1 MKYTILFFKNI
12 TINLINKIAKA
23 KIINQLCEKEQE
35 LIDYLKEEI
44 DKYEQSICKILK
56 ENDSGWGDIGFY
68 VETRKLSDTY
78 FKMKE
83 ILSKIEKR

>member
-23 KIINQLCEKEQE
+23 KIIMQLCEKEQE

-56 ENDSGWGDIGFY
+56 ENDSGWGRY
-68 VETRKLSDTY
+68 R
-78 FKMKE
+78 
-83 ILSKIEKR
+83 IL

>member
-35 LIDYLKEEI
+35 LITYLKEEI
-44 DKYEQSICKILK
+44 KEYEEKCNNTCVFLEQDRC
-56 ENDSGWGDIGFY
+56 
-68 VETRKLSDTY
+68 ETRINTY
-78 FKMKE
+78 KE
-83 ILSKIEKR
+83 ILSKIEKSDK